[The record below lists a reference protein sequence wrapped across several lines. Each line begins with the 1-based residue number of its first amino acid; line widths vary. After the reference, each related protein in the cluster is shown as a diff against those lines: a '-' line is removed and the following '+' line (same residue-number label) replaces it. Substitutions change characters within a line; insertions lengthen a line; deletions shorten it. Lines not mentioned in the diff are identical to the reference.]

1 VETYD
6 LDCEGRDKENWLTRI
21 LGSLRALTQCDENVV
36 PTSRLSVTLRVA
48 TREVAGA

>member
-6 LDCEGRDKENWLTRI
+6 LNCEGRDNEDWLTRI
-21 LGSLRALTQCDENVV
+21 MSSLRALTQCVENVV

-48 TREVAGA
+48 TREAAGA